1 MLFQDI
7 FKDLNISHKKH
18 LTFSSVQPPE
28 KTINTL
34 PNQFPK
40 NDTGTFVPPNINY
53 SNNMYNFQN
62 NQNGFNFNPRNG
74 FGNGFVNYND
84 NDVGLL
90 GVDTV
95 EPSTDVTPEQLNLL
109 RLAAQEIGGAQFTNP
124 NKFDEKFY
132 NFFEPSQRNSLPESN
147 MFNMNNY
154 NRPNSLNLDANFTN
168 YDNPFNNMQ
177 RFANKFDNTFGK
189 DQNQDP
195 SDILAYLNQLN
206 MNSDRRDEIPNNM
219 DFKMPMEVNGHYQNE
234 DYNKMQEQKMFF
246 NRNFQAPNKN
256 YNGEH
261 FYLNDMMTPVN
272 DRPINQNFDYSN
284 QAPGSGPNS
293 MNFKPN
299 GFHQNDFMRRD
310 MSQMRENFQPNGNM
324 NDQRNFDNSSRD
336 NMQQAALM
344 RQNQAELARQMSL
357 LMRNRP
363 PPNQLNV
370 DVSFLHENTP
380 FNIGEY

>member
-1 MLFQDI
+1 
-7 FKDLNISHKKH
+7 
-18 LTFSSVQPPE
+18 
-28 KTINTL
+28 
-34 PNQFPK
+34 
-40 NDTGTFVPPNINY
+40 
-53 SNNMYNFQN
+53 MYNFQN

-90 GVDTV
+90 GVDT

-132 NFFEPSQRNSLPESN
+132 NFFEPSQRNSLPEAN
-147 MFNMNNY
+147 MFNMNNF
-154 NRPNSLNLDANFTN
+154 NRPNSLNLDVNFTN
-168 YDNPFNNMQ
+168 YDSPFNNVQ
-177 RFANKFDNTFGK
+177 RFPNKFDNTFGK
-189 DQNQDP
+189 DQIQD
-195 SDILAYLNQLN
+195 SSEILAYLNQMN
-206 MNSDRRDEIPNNM
+206 MNQDRRDEIPNNM
-219 DFKMPMEVNGHYQNE
+219 EFKMPMEVNGHYQNE
-234 DYNKMQEQKMFF
+234 EYNKMQEQKMFF
-246 NRNFQAPNKN
+246 NRNFQGPPNKN
-256 YNGEH
+256 YNGEN

-272 DRPINQNFDYSN
+272 ERPMNQNFDYSN
-284 QAPGSGPNS
+284 QSGSGPNS

-299 GFHQNDFMRRD
+299 GFHQNDYMRRD

-324 NDQRNFDNSSRD
+324 NEQRNFDNPGRD

-370 DVSFLHENTP
+370 DVSFIHENTP
-380 FNIGEY
+380 FNLGEC